1 MKHHLSKKE
10 IKELKDSKKR
20 ITKYSLNEFKKK
32 LGLDQEDKPEDTAKV
47 LRRIEAKLDNIL
59 FFLEKPSTLDIK
71 GYWSKQDV

>member
-10 IKELKDSKKR
+10 IKELRESKKR

-32 LGLDQEDKPEDTAKV
+32 LGLDQEDKKENTAKV

-59 FFLEKPSTLDIK
+59 FFLQKPSTLDIK

>member
-10 IKELKDSKKR
+10 IKELRESKKR

-32 LGLDQEDKPEDTAKV
+32 LGLDQEDKAEDTAKV
-47 LRRIEAKLDNIL
+47 LKRIEAKLDNIL
-59 FFLEKPSTLDIK
+59 FFLQKPSTLDIK

>member
-10 IKELKDSKKR
+10 IKELRESKKR

-71 GYWSKQDV
+71 GYWSKKDV

>member
-10 IKELKDSKKR
+10 IKELRESKKR

-32 LGLDQEDKPEDTAKV
+32 LGLDQKDEAEDTAKV
-47 LRRIEAKLDNIL
+47 LKRIEAKLDNIL
-59 FFLEKPSTLDIK
+59 FFLQKPSTLDIK

>member
-10 IKELKDSKKR
+10 IKELRDSKKR

-32 LGLDQEDKPEDTAKV
+32 LGLDQENKAEDTAEV
-47 LRRIEAKLDNIL
+47 LKRIEAKLDNIL
-59 FFLEKPSTLDIK
+59 FFLQKPSTLDIK

>member
-10 IKELKDSKKR
+10 IKELRESKKR

-32 LGLDQEDKPEDTAKV
+32 LGLDQENKPEDTAKV

-59 FFLEKPSTLDIK
+59 FFLQKPSTLDIK